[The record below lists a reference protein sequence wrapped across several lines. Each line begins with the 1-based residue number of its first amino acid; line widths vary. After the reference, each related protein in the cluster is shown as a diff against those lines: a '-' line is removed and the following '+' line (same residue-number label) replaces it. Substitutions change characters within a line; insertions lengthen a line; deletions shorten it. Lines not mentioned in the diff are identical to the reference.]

1 MLRCGLHAL
10 AAAYCV
16 QNMRMV
22 IAVSRGLTMIK
33 AQAQANE
40 QAATHQQALRSVQEQ
55 LHASAKSLEEASA
68 KAKSEAAAHE
78 ADMAEL
84 NKALSAAKQD
94 AMNANQQLDILQSKA
109 CMPLIASAP
118 NIMHV

>member
-1 MLRCGLHAL
+1 
-10 AAAYCV
+10 V
-16 QNMRMV
+16 
-22 IAVSRGLTMIK
+22 
-33 AQAQANE
+33 QAQADE

-55 LHASAKSLEEASA
+55 LHARAKSLEEASA

-94 AMNANQQLDILQSKA
+94 AVNANQQLDTLQTKA
-109 CMPLIASAP
+109 CS
-118 NIMHV
+118 